1 MKLICPS
8 CGAIHSVEAWQ
19 NDVAARQCLKLAGEM
34 PGDIS
39 SRCFAYLALFRPPAR
54 ALSWK
59 KVLRLLHEIQTL
71 TKEGHIQWDR
81 RPARPCTQK
90 MWGQGLEKIVEN
102 PPQRLPLKTH
112 GYLKS
117 IVYDL
122 ADETDRHKEVKRN
135 QTERNGSFSRTQSGG
150 DVGAALSGCPSNPR
164 GGPSDQKPERINF
177 ENMKKITANY
187 RKNRLS

>member
-8 CGAIHSVEAWQ
+8 CGAVHSIEAWQ
-19 NDVAARQCLKLAGEM
+19 NDAVARQCLKLAGEM
-34 PGDIS
+34 QHAIS

-54 ALSWK
+54 SLAWK
-59 KVLRLLHEIQTL
+59 KVLRLLYEIQVL
-71 TKEGHIQWDR
+71 AISGHIQWDR

-90 MWGQGLEKIVEN
+90 IWGQALEKIVEN
-102 PPQRLPLKTH
+102 PPRRLPLKTH

-135 QTERNGSFSRTQSGG
+135 QKERDGSFCRDGFVETGFKPVST
-150 DVGAALSGCPSNPR
+150 GCPSET
-164 GGPSDQKPERINF
+164 KPERINF
-177 ENMKKITANY
+177 EKMKEITASY
-187 RKNRLS
+187 RKNRS